1 MLLLIAENKNKTK
14 WKWVC
19 VCPFE
24 ETHKTAPMTVYNPS
38 SFVGWPQR
46 MWWER
51 PLTERLFRDKEC
63 KSEQEKMEGVK
74 RPKGRKK
81 RIEREGDGGQRASW
95 CESASDHLVLL
106 LRPLALS
113 LSICSTL
120 SFFLSFPLEF
130 LSQRFTTTWRWVV
143 IDDNNRDASVK
154 AHTRT
159 RTHIHTPGRWMC
171 TQVKSARWKLK
182 VALKRAHSHT
192 HGWTHFQHRAGLWVK
207 AAHKA

>member
-1 MLLLIAENKNKTK
+1 M
-14 WKWVC
+14 
-19 VCPFE
+19 
-24 ETHKTAPMTVYNPS
+24 TAPTTVYNPS

-51 PLTERLFRDKEC
+51 PLRERLFRDKEC
-63 KSEQEKMEGVK
+63 KSEREKIEGVK

-81 RIEREGDGGQRASW
+81 RIERERDGGQRASW

-120 SFFLSFPLEF
+120 SFFHSHLNSSPSASLRRDVGFW
-130 LSQRFTTTWRWVV
+130 STITTEMRQWRPT
-143 IDDNNRDASVK
+143 
-154 AHTRT
+154 HTCPH
-159 RTHIHTPGRWMC
+159 THIHTPGRWMC
-171 TQVKSARWKLK
+171 TQVKSAQWKLK